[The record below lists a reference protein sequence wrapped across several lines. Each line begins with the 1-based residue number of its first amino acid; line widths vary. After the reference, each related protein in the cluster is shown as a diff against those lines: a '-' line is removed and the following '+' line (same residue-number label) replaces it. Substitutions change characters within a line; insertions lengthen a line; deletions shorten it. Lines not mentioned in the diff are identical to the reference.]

1 MTKNKTHSQNS
12 GSLFGVLLMVLFGAA
27 LGIFA
32 GKDLFEVVEG
42 VSFREYLLHICWLIV
57 MMTAAFYLQLILH
70 EGGHLVCGLLTGYR
84 FVSFRIGSWMV
95 QRENDRLYF
104 HRYTLAGTA
113 GQCLLA
119 PPAMKAGKM
128 PYVVYNLG
136 GVGVNLLSALLS
148 GLLALHFGN
157 VWGAKVFFEML
168 CVTGIG
174 NALTNGIPMRVQ
186 GVANDGANARDLGKD
201 PAALRAFWVQLS
213 VNARQAEGVALRDM
227 PEEWFALPA
236 EGLDNIMVASQAAL
250 HANRLMDERRF
261 AETAR
266 AIDALEAQQT
276 ALLPLHRYLL
286 LCDRL
291 TCALLLDE
299 DAAPLLQRWNSKE
312 LRTFRKQMR
321 SFLSV
326 PRTEYGAALL
336 VQKDAA
342 AARKFREQFDWR
354 TKSYPYAAEA
364 ESERALLGL
373 LEEKAA

>member
-42 VSFREYLLHICWLIV
+42 VSFGEYLLHICWLIV

-95 QRENDRLYF
+95 QRENDRLCF

-168 CVTGIG
+168 CVTGFG

-227 PEEWFALPA
+227 PKEWFVLPA

-321 SFLSV
+321 RFLSV
-326 PRTEYGAALL
+326 LRTEYGAALL

-342 AARKFREQFDWR
+342 AARKFREQFDRR

-364 ESERALLGL
+364 EGERALLGL